1 MTKQELKTRIGMGF
15 FSCEWVKKNGR
26 VGKIKRGILGSYAW
40 RHTNN
45 PIPTNVKE
53 HRDYVLV
60 YRVGN
65 GILPE
70 HTRWANV
77 NPNTITKF
85 NGVQV

>member
-65 GILPE
+65 GLLPE
-70 HTRWANV
+70 HTR
-77 NPNTITKF
+77 
-85 NGVQV
+85 